1 MIQRTAK
8 STNTSKYV
16 SNTIENC
23 DVRAKSQVLNDVSGV
38 RDDVDSTAAGPI
50 EEVLG
55 NPWHC
60 WRHDLE
66 VADTHVTGRVHQ
78 EHDVKGTAAHCEQ
91 NKI

>member
-55 NPWHC
+55 NP
-60 WRHDLE
+60 
-66 VADTHVTGRVHQ
+66 
-78 EHDVKGTAAHCEQ
+78 
-91 NKI
+91 